1 MTKRRSFSDKFK
13 STVALEALRGDKT
26 AQEIAA
32 KHKVHPTQVTTWK
45 RQAIDGLTE
54 VFSDKVRR
62 AEDNEAE
69 VKELHAKIGKL
80 AVENDFFITRAEAMS
95 PSERKT
101 LIDRNR
107 TGLSLTKQCQL
118 LKTSQSSL
126 YCTPV
131 GVNTETQELM
141 NEIDRV
147 FMKYPFFGSRQ
158 IAAYLPKN
166 GFMRVVTVCVV

>member
-13 STVALEALRGDKT
+13 ATVALEALRGDKT

-45 RQAIDGLTE
+45 RQAIDGLTG

-80 AVENDFFITRAEAMS
+80 AVEIDF
-95 PSERKT
+95 
-101 LIDRNR
+101 
-107 TGLSLTKQCQL
+107 LSQG
-118 LKTSQSSL
+118 LKTGDFAAQIHRDEPDRTQGDDPERLSRSE
-126 YCTPV
+126 PV
-131 GVNTETQELM
+131 QAV
-141 NEIDRV
+141 
-147 FMKYPFFGSRQ
+147 
-158 IAAYLPKN
+158 
-166 GFMRVVTVCVV
+166 